1 MRAAVFHSPGDIR
14 LVQVPDPRAEAGEII
29 VRVGAAGICGTDLR
43 IYSSGHHRIP
53 AGTPRILGHEL
64 AGEVVEVGGE
74 IPGLQLGVHVGI
86 APNIGCG
93 VCADCVAGWTNLC
106 ADYRALGISL
116 DGGFAEYVRVP
127 ADAIRQG
134 NVTSIPSDMPFAR
147 AALAEPLSCCLN
159 GQEAVGVGR
168 NDVVAVIGAGPIGM
182 MHLFLARLSGARAV
196 ILSEVAEA
204 RLAQARELGADIVVD
219 AAHED
224 LKHVVQEV
232 SAGRGADVVI
242 VAAPSAR
249 AQQEALELV
258 AHRGRINF
266 FGGLPKDKP
275 FVELNSNLI
284 HYRQALVTGT
294 TGSNVRQYRTAM
306 SLVVHGRIDLQG
318 LVGATL
324 PLDQVADGLER
335 TRAGAEM
342 RIMLEPGPRP
352 A

>member
-14 LVQVPDPRAEAGEII
+14 LEQVPDPRAEAGEII
-29 VRVGAAGICGTDLR
+29 VRVGVAGICGTDLR

-64 AGEVVEVGGE
+64 AGEVVEVGGD
-74 IPGLQLGVHVGI
+74 IPGLRLGVHVGV

-106 ADYRALGISL
+106 VDYRALGISL

-127 ADAIRQG
+127 SDAIRQG
-134 NVTSIPSDMPFAR
+134 NVTPIPSDMPFAL

-182 MHLFLARLSGARAV
+182 MHLLLARLSGAGAV

-219 AAHED
+219 ATRED
-224 LKHVVQEV
+224 LKRVVQEV
-232 SAGRGADVVI
+232 SGGRGADVVI
-242 VAAPSAR
+242 VAAPNAR
-249 AQQEALELV
+249 AQQEAVELV

-284 HYRQALVTGT
+284 HYRQAVVTGT

-324 PLDQVADGLER
+324 PLDRVTDGLER
-335 TRAGAEM
+335 TRAGGEM